1 MSDIYKHLTF
11 LCEAMGGGMQSES
24 YMAYGAVQ
32 HSNQGALK
40 YSSGSLNIDLIFIY
54 PCPAPGIALANV
66 LGLKW

>member
-1 MSDIYKHLTF
+1 
-11 LCEAMGGGMQSES
+11 MGGGMQSES
-24 YMAYGAVQ
+24 YVAYGAVQ